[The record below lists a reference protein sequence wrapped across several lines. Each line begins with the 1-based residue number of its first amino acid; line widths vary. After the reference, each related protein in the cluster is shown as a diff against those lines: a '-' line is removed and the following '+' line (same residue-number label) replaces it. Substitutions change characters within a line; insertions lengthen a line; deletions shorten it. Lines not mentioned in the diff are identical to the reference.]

1 MRTRKIA
8 IESIQVQ
15 SGFRMVR
22 TGSFPDSE
30 AENPPWLP
38 RWPTAALSASGLI
51 STGRCSA
58 LGTTSRP
65 PTTACHAWT
74 ARPRYDTNLHF

>member
-1 MRTRKIA
+1 MFGDGLAWLRAAQKWGKRKKRKKGIRTRKIA

-38 RWPTAALSASGLI
+38 RWPTAALSASELLDQYYKF
-51 STGRCSA
+51 RA
-58 LGTTSRP
+58 
-65 PTTACHAWT
+65 
-74 ARPRYDTNLHF
+74 